1 MPVAGQEARQ
11 PEHVAV
17 AGVADDQRAR
27 EPALDEADATE
38 DERAHD
44 ALPEIGFGHQDLAQ
58 LGRRNDDRL
67 DVFQGLR
74 VHQRRAAGQLGQLA
88 HERARTVRDDR
99 LLASER
105 VVLRDRDLAPQ
116 DDEHSGADLARRDQS
131 LARAVGAT
139 LAEAVQAVD
148 LRGLQ
153 NGKHL
158 TVARFDDR
166 AGGCGHEAPTICLFS
181 VEAILHRGPRTW
193 IQPRGCE
200 RERRE

>member
-1 MPVAGQEARQ
+1 MPVAGEKARK
-11 PEHVAV
+11 PEDIAV
-17 AGVADDQRAR
+17 VGAADDQRPR
-27 EPALDEADATE
+27 NPALDETDTTE

-44 ALPEIGFGHQDLAQ
+44 ALPELRLGHEHLAQ
-58 LGRRNDDRL
+58 LRRRNEECVDRL
-67 DVFQGLR
+67 QGLR
-74 VHQRRAAGQLGQLA
+74 VDERRAAGQLGQLA
-88 HERARTVRDDR
+88 DERARTVRDDR
-99 LLASER
+99 LRVAER
-105 VVLRDRDLAPQ
+105 VVLADRDLAPQ
-116 DDEHSGADLARRDQS
+116 DDEHPGADLARRDQS

-181 VEAILHRGPRTW
+181 VEAILHRGRHEVRPIRP
-193 IQPRGCE
+193 I
-200 RERRE
+200 RETRRS